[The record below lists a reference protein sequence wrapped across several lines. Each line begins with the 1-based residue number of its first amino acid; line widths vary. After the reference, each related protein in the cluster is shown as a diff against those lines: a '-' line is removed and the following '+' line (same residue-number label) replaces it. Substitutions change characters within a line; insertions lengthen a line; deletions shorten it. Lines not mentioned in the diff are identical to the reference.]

1 MPPSP
6 LDNLAVNT
14 IRMLAADAVQQ
25 ANSGHPG
32 MPMGMAD
39 VAYVLWTR
47 HLVFNPQDP
56 WWPNRDRFVLSAG
69 HGSMLLYAM
78 LHLCGYDLPL
88 EEIKRFRQLGSITPG
103 HPERGLTPGVE
114 CTTGPLGQGF
124 ANGVGMALAAKIM
137 ATKFNTLDRMLI
149 DHHVYGICSD
159 GDLMEGIA
167 SEAASLAG
175 HLGLGNLI
183 YFYDDNRITIEGKTD
198 LAFSE
203 DVAQRFV
210 AYDWHTIRI
219 DGHDHEQ
226 IAGALE
232 EGRADGARPTLIL
245 ARTHI
250 GKGSPGKQDT
260 AAAHG
265 EALGEEELAATKAN
279 LNWPTEPRFLIPD
292 EVRELFARRV
302 EELRP
307 LYDDWQALAE
317 EFRAEDPE
325 GAALWDVM
333 WERRV
338 PDNIMGKLLA
348 AAGHDKDATRNLSG
362 KVLQVA
368 SAEVP
373 SLYGGSADLAP
384 STKTLISNRADIAR
398 DVFEGR
404 NLRFGVR
411 EHAMG
416 GICNG
421 MAQYGAVVPYAA
433 TFLVFS
439 DYMRPSIRLAAL
451 SNLQVIYVFTHESI
465 FVGEDG
471 PTHQPIEHIPSLRA
485 MPNLT
490 VIRPADGP
498 ETAAAWSLALRRND
512 GPTALCLT
520 RQSLPPLP
528 PPDAPEDLLRG
539 ARIVLDC
546 EGDPELIII
555 GTGSEAHLA
564 LEAAQALQGEGT
576 RARAVSMMSWE
587 VFEEQEAEYRE
598 RVLPAGCTARV
609 AVEAAATLG
618 WERYVGCEG
627 LIIGMTS
634 FGESAPWQDL
644 GEHFGFTTEKVVA
657 RIREWLKRG

>member
-1 MPPSP
+1 MSASS
-6 LDNLAVNT
+6 LDKLAVNT
-14 IRMLAADAVQQ
+14 IRMLAADAVQE

-39 VAYVLWTR
+39 VAYVLWSR
-47 HLVFNPQDP
+47 HLAFNPQDP
-56 WWPNRDRFVLSAG
+56 QWPNRDRFVLSAG
-69 HGSMLLYAM
+69 HGSMLLYGM

-88 EEIKRFRQLGSITPG
+88 EQIKRFRQLGSITPG
-103 HPERGLTPGVE
+103 HPEHGLAPGVE

-124 ANGVGMALAAKIM
+124 ANGVGMALAAKVM
-137 ATKFNTLDRMLI
+137 AAKFNTLDRTLI

-183 YFYDDNRITIEGKTD
+183 FIYDDNRITIEGRTD

-203 DVAQRFV
+203 DVAKRFA
-210 AYDWHTIRI
+210 AYDWYTLRI

-226 IAGALE
+226 IDGALE
-232 EGRADGARPTLIL
+232 EAQADEEHPTLIL

-250 GKGSPGKQDT
+250 GKGSRKKQDT

-265 EALGEEELAATKAN
+265 EALGEEELAATKAS
-279 LNWPTEPRFLIPD
+279 LGWPAEPRFLIPD
-292 EVRELFARRV
+292 EVRELFSRRV

-307 LYDDWQALAE
+307 LYDEWQAMVA

-325 GAALWDVM
+325 GAALWDAM

-338 PDNIMGKLLA
+338 PDDIMGSLLD

-368 SAEVP
+368 SAQVP

-384 STKTLISNRADIAR
+384 STKTLITGSSDIAR
-398 DVFEGR
+398 DAFEGR

-421 MAQYGAVVPYAA
+421 MALYGSIIPYGA

-451 SNLQVIYVFTHESI
+451 SELQVVYVFTHDSI

-471 PTHQPIEHIPSLRA
+471 PTHQPVEHVPALRA
-485 MPNLT
+485 MPNLA

-498 ETAAAWSLALRRND
+498 ETAAAWRLALQRTD

-528 PPDAPEDLLRG
+528 PPNASEDLLRG

-546 EGDPELIII
+546 EGDPEIIII

-564 LEAAQALQGEGT
+564 LEAAQVLQGEGM

-587 VFEEQEAEYRE
+587 IFEEQDPAWRE
-598 RVLPAGCTARV
+598 RVLPASCAARV
-609 AVEAAATLG
+609 AVEAATPHG
-618 WERYVGCEG
+618 WERWVGCGG
-627 LIIGMTS
+627 LIIGMMS
-634 FGESAPWQDL
+634 FGESAPYQDL
-644 GEHFGFTTEKVVA
+644 GEHFGFTTEKVLA
-657 RIREWLKRG
+657 RIREWLTQA